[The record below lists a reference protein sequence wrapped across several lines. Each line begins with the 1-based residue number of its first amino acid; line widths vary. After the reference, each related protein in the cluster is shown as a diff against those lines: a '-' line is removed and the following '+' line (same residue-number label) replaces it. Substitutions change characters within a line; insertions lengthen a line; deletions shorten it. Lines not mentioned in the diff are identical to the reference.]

1 MALRENRTS
10 LTGWAARLGSAMEDL
25 KKAIAGLREAL
36 ERLLNPEPKPVPVP
50 VPVPSRRR
58 R

>member
-1 MALRENRTS
+1 MD
-10 LTGWAARLGSAMEDL
+10 DL

-50 VPVPSRRR
+50 VPVPTRRR

>member
-1 MALRENRTS
+1 MRENRIS
-10 LTGWAARLGSAMEDL
+10 LTGDAARLSSAMDDL

-50 VPVPSRRR
+50 VPVPTRRR